1 MCQYTTNAGDKGLS
15 VANVKPIQN
24 TMLAVSADSSETKI
38 PEIQQGNKKTFKEKE
53 KFWYYSEKNVFTA
66 KAGSMLQFLVKYNF
80 PSSDFLSCC

>member
-38 PEIQQGNKKTFKEKE
+38 PESHLDKIFDFFTNKKSVLF
-53 KFWYYSEKNVFTA
+53 
-66 KAGSMLQFLVKYNF
+66 Q
-80 PSSDFLSCC
+80 